1 MIIEATPRGMLRIL
15 FRHRNKFAL
24 VFLPIFGFA
33 ATYCFLLAVPR
44 YESDASLLVKF
55 ADTQSN
61 QSSGLPSPGIAAA
74 QMERIQI
81 INSQIGVLQSNDTLT
96 DVLNTAKIDTVYPE
110 LATADDPK
118 LKLDAALVSLNRDLD
133 INPAKN
139 ANIITLAL
147 LNRNPEVG
155 AKVLNQLIEKFV
167 NRQWEIY
174 QNRQLPFMQEQ
185 LAQAR
190 QKLERSRTAVE
201 QYKAANGINSLEEER
216 TLLLKQESDAQQSLT
231 QAMSKQEEAQGR
243 YQKLEE
249 ILKTMPRD
257 TKLSDQNDRFK
268 AVDDNRQRVDD
279 LLARQKQMSDNYRA
293 DSVTMKTLNAQLD
306 FAQQQLAAAS
316 KQSAARIV
324 MGANPIRQQ
333 TEIDLM
339 TASGDQF
346 GATASRASYQ
356 AALQGIHDKLSKL
369 EAQSQQ
375 LDALTLQQQVDEEN
389 FRTYLQAVNDATVTD
404 DLNRQRIT
412 NIAVI
417 QSPTVATVPTRPRT
431 KLVVPAAFLLGLAAA
446 ITVVLLAEMFDETFS
461 TPNQIETVLDLP
473 VLGTFTKRR
482 RLAPTR
488 ALLAYGKMLPLVALL
503 LAASV
508 APRVALGFDQL
519 NPAYGQSLAVR
530 DQKGKII
537 EILYPKHDR
546 FIREGA
552 TGGTLGWVQRNGS
565 NLAFFDR
572 DGRQTSTASKEL
584 MPANYPI
591 GAIAVVRDGSGT
603 AIGVI
608 TRH

>member
-1 MIIEATPRGMLRIL
+1 
-15 FRHRNKFAL
+15 
-24 VFLPIFGFA
+24 
-33 ATYCFLLAVPR
+33 
-44 YESDASLLVKF
+44 
-55 ADTQSN
+55 
-61 QSSGLPSPGIAAA
+61 
-74 QMERIQI
+74 
-81 INSQIGVLQSNDTLT
+81 
-96 DVLNTAKIDTVYPE
+96 
-110 LATADDPK
+110 
-118 LKLDAALVSLNRDLD
+118 
-133 INPAKN
+133 
-139 ANIITLAL
+139 
-147 LNRNPEVG
+147 
-155 AKVLNQLIEKFV
+155 VLNQLIEKFV

-249 ILKTMPRD
+249 MLKTMPRD

-417 QSPTVATVPTRPRT
+417 QSPTVATKPTRPRT
-431 KLVVPAAFLLGLAAA
+431 KLMVPGAFLLGLAAA

-461 TPNQIETVLDLP
+461 TPGQIETVLGLP
-473 VLGTFTKRR
+473 VLGTFTRR
-482 RLAPTR
+482 QRLAPTR

-603 AIGVI
+603 TIGVI

>member
-1 MIIEATPRGMLRIL
+1 
-15 FRHRNKFAL
+15 
-24 VFLPIFGFA
+24 
-33 ATYCFLLAVPR
+33 
-44 YESDASLLVKF
+44 
-55 ADTQSN
+55 
-61 QSSGLPSPGIAAA
+61 
-74 QMERIQI
+74 
-81 INSQIGVLQSNDTLT
+81 
-96 DVLNTAKIDTVYPE
+96 
-110 LATADDPK
+110 
-118 LKLDAALVSLNRDLD
+118 
-133 INPAKN
+133 
-139 ANIITLAL
+139 
-147 LNRNPEVG
+147 
-155 AKVLNQLIEKFV
+155 
-167 NRQWEIY
+167 
-174 QNRQLPFMQEQ
+174 
-185 LAQAR
+185 
-190 QKLERSRTAVE
+190 
-201 QYKAANGINSLEEER
+201 
-216 TLLLKQESDAQQSLT
+216 
-231 QAMSKQEEAQGR
+231 

-249 ILKTMPRD
+249 MLKTMPRD
-257 TKLSDQNDRFK
+257 TKMSDQNDRFK

-346 GATASRASYQ
+346 GATASRASSQ

-417 QSPTVATVPTRPRT
+417 QAPTVATVPTRPRT
-431 KLVVPAAFLLGLAAA
+431 KLMVPAAFLLGLAAA
-446 ITVVLLAEMFDETFS
+446 IPVVLLAEMFDETFS

-537 EILYPKHDR
+537 EILYPK
-546 FIREGA
+546 
-552 TGGTLGWVQRNGS
+552 
-565 NLAFFDR
+565 
-572 DGRQTSTASKEL
+572 
-584 MPANYPI
+584 
-591 GAIAVVRDGSGT
+591 
-603 AIGVI
+603 
-608 TRH
+608 